1 MPWLIV
7 QSYQVHIVQISRLTF
22 SLSVRPIISA
32 TFLLETGRID
42 VLWLSN
48 PVRSIRGVCCE
59 ESVTLIR
66 KEDLS
71 SSIKLLSDSSSR
83 PSMTKGFTYSHST
96 WWTSLQRTFR
106 SNEIRRGNP
115 KTVPS
120 VLCMMTAL
128 IFVVSSIGAISYAT
142 RRSSFVK
149 DATDVFS
156 LYCERY
162 D

>member
-1 MPWLIV
+1 M
-7 QSYQVHIVQISRLTF
+7 
-22 SLSVRPIISA
+22 
-32 TFLLETGRID
+32 D

-59 ESVTLIR
+59 ESVTLMR

-71 SSIKLLSDSSSR
+71 SSVKVLSDSSSR

-115 KTVPS
+115 KTVDAS
-120 VLCMMTAL
+120 VLCMITAL
-128 IFVVSSIGAISYAT
+128 IFVVSSMGAISYAT

-149 DATDVFS
+149 EATDVFS
-156 LYCERY
+156 LLPKTPLMSVR
-162 D
+162 